1 MPFTPTSSAADRPDR
16 LFFAVRLP
24 YGPAAQAEELCRQLC
39 EQHGLRGS
47 AVPPDRLHITLH
59 WLDDYRGLPPEIV
72 AAALKAGELVT
83 ASPFDVVMDRVHSYP
98 DGGLALSGTRLTG
111 LRGFQKHLGDAMDKA
126 GIGRLK
132 RSTFRPHVTLLYNNH
147 PIESF
152 PIPPIW
158 WTVCEFA
165 LIHSVIGQSR
175 HILLGEWQLHERQ
188 MRFKGI

>member
-1 MPFTPTSSAADRPDR
+1 
-16 LFFAVRLP
+16 
-24 YGPAAQAEELCRQLC
+24 
-39 EQHGLRGS
+39 
-47 AVPPDRLHITLH
+47 LHITLH
-59 WLDDYRGLPPEIV
+59 WLDDYQGLPPEIV

-111 LRGFQKHLGDAMDKA
+111 LRGFQKHLGDAMDKS

-132 RSTFRPHVTLLYNNH
+132 RSTFRPHVTLFYNND

-152 PIPPIW
+152 PMPPIW
-158 WTVCEFA
+158 WTVRDFA
-165 LIHSVIGQSR
+165 LIHSVLGQSQ
-175 HILLGEWQLHERQ
+175 HILLGEWQLSERQ

>member
-1 MPFTPTSSAADRPDR
+1 MPFIHTSNATDRPDR

-24 YGPAAQAEELCRQLC
+24 QGAAAQAEELCRRLC

-47 AVPPDRLHITLH
+47 VVRADRLHITLH

-83 ASPFDVVMDRVHSYP
+83 AAPFDVVMDRVHSYS
-98 DGGLALSGTRLTG
+98 DGGLALSGTRLTD
-111 LRGFQKHLGDAMDKA
+111 LRSFQKHVGDAMDTS

-158 WTVCEFA
+158 WTVREFA
-165 LIHSVIGQSR
+165 LIHSIQGQSR
-175 HILLGEWQLHERQ
+175 HIALGEWQLNERQ